1 MSSILVFPQSLAE
14 EEEENDLAEVEK
26 GQSWFLTWMLKK
38 KIILKRFQEE
48 LASSR
53 FDPMVKKKRII
64 LRKNISTPGLLT

>member
-1 MSSILVFPQSLAE
+1 
-14 EEEENDLAEVEK
+14 
-26 GQSWFLTWMLKK
+26 MLKK